1 MPPFDSGERTQPP
14 RQLGWESRLSE
25 KERQPISPIFR
36 EVLTESEKNRAELRQ
51 EKIDDHRLA
60 IVVAAWDAQDVLPE
74 TLKEITAQARTC
86 QLEGEIFVVLNK
98 GGGNTRE
105 YLHPHMD
112 PETIAGIA
120 REAGVDEIIRGKT
133 IPLSETSE
141 NSKAIPREI
150 DLEKPIP
157 EERTGLR
164 LVIIEQQDESDNAG
178 KVRALRDVYHLL
190 KKQNRQT
197 GYCPRYLLAMDAETR
212 LRPVDHFKKKIL
224 PEINSGLRHM
234 LTLSENGKN
243 MVGAKLQFIPYN
255 THGNP
260 DWQAVVP
267 PMQETTSIMHGM
279 KGYEWLPGGATLG
292 SFVDLVSILEP
303 ISQLLPGT
311 RVEDALTT
319 VAAKAL
325 DIKTIIDQ
333 EVVHTNRC
341 PYKEDSKAVFAQME
355 RWLKGDSGMKE
366 VAGQPLSE
374 KVIKSTLLKVLA
386 YPLYQ
391 LARGKPVNVPHLI
404 TGLRPYIQASQLA
417 IKMPDK
423 FLGGTATFH

>member
-1 MPPFDSGERTQPP
+1 MPPFDSGERNQPP

-36 EVLTESEKNRAELRQ
+36 EVLTESEKNCAEFRQ

-60 IVVAAWDAQDVLPE
+60 IVVAAWNALDTLPE
-74 TLKEITAQARTC
+74 SLKEITAQARTNR
-86 QLEGEIFVVLNK
+86 LDGEIFVVLNK

-112 PETIAGIA
+112 AETIARIA
-120 REAGVDEIIRGKT
+120 REAGVDEIIWGKT

-141 NSKAIPREI
+141 NSKTIPREI
-150 DLEKPIP
+150 ELEKPIP

-164 LVIIEQQDESDNAG
+164 LIIIEQQNEPDNAG
-178 KVRALRDVYHLL
+178 KIRALRDVYHFL
-190 KKQNRQT
+190 KRQNRQT

-212 LRPVDHFKKKIL
+212 LRPVDFYSKRIL
-224 PEINSGLRHM
+224 SEVNSGLGHM
-234 LTLSENGKN
+234 IALTEGGKN
-243 MVGAKLQFIPYN
+243 LVGAKLQFMPYD

-260 DWQAVVP
+260 NWQAEVP
-267 PMQETTSIMHGM
+267 PMQETASIMHGM

-303 ISQLLPGT
+303 ISHLLPGT

-333 EVVHTNRC
+333 EVVHTNLC
-341 PYKEDSKAVFAQME
+341 PYEEDSKAVFTQME

-374 KVIKSTLLKVLA
+374 KVIKSSLLKVLA

-404 TGLRPYIQASQLA
+404 TGLRPYIQASKLA